1 MAPQRRAAA
10 RGPDCGGAAA
20 GPGRGGRRC
29 HGSAKRSQ
37 GQQESRWRWLR
48 ALFLLASAAIGALV
62 SWRYLGAEDGVTEVL
77 AQHQENLQDKFIE
90 IPCSEDYDSQKRF
103 EGCTPRKCG
112 RGVTDAVITREEAE
126 RIRRIAERGL
136 SLGGSDGGASILDLH
151 SGALSLGKH
160 FVNLYRYFGDKIQ
173 DIFTEED
180 FALYRD
186 VRQRIQQRIAQAFGI
201 NSSAM
206 YLTKPTFFSRIN
218 NTEAKTTHDEYWH
231 PHVDKAGFPF
241 SPLDLRTFI
250 GWRRCSGALAMPSP
264 SPSLA
269 TQTMALGIQS

>member
-1 MAPQRRAAA
+1 MHVGVQKGVSWGAGSSPLVLT
-10 RGPDCGGAAA
+10 CGCD
-20 GPGRGGRRC
+20 RSLR
-29 HGSAKRSQ
+29 SAKK
-37 GQQESRWRWLR
+37 SRARQDWPWRWLKA
-48 ALFLLASAAIGALV
+48 ALLV
-62 SWRYLGAEDGVTEVL
+62 SLVVAGGFLSWRCLQNEDGVTEVL
-77 AQHQENLQDKFIE
+77 ARHGDNLRDTFIE
-90 IPCSEDYDSQKRF
+90 VPCSEDYDSHKRF

-201 NSSAM
+201 SAASL

-218 NTEAKTTHDEYWH
+218 NTGAKTTHDEYWH
-231 PHVDKAGFPF
+231 PHVDKVGFPF
-241 SPLDLRTFI
+241 SPLDRRTYI
-250 GWRRCSGALAMPSP
+250 GWKRFSGALATLSPSP
-264 SPSLA
+264 SPA
-269 TQTMALGIQS
+269 TQTMALGIPS